1 MIVRLADVSR
11 EKEGVDVS
19 HARVSDTAKPGGE
32 YSSIWNKL
40 VFSNGNSV
48 YGWN

>member
-19 HARVSDTAKPGGE
+19 HLRISDTAKPGGE
-32 YSSIWNKL
+32 FSSIWNKL
-40 VFSNGNSV
+40 VFSNVNPA
-48 YGWN
+48 YGCN